1 MVVHNPNNWHWVDK
15 NCIDWTRTYFS
26 EKLTEISAQTET
38 PEKKPVTVKI
48 TKVKSCE
55 GDVDVCQ
62 RKGKVISLF
71 DLKLVVNYEGEILDN
86 EGDEPKYSRVGGDIT
101 VPEIAY
107 DSSEDDY
114 QFEITTL
121 TGQSAKDK
129 EFIKTQVRQLIV
141 PQLRKALA
149 IFGTDLLKEHGS
161 EIQHPID
168 QVQSNFTKSNQVE
181 SAKLIQSKLNKEASS
196 SSSSTK
202 DSSTSSTSNN
212 SGATSNG
219 SVKPEVPIYNTES
232 ATTEMTC
239 RAPASEVYE
248 TFTDKSRVA
257 AWSRSPPKYTK
268 SLNSNEEVDE
278 PTVGTAYSLF
288 GGNITGEFLELEKG
302 KLIKQTWRL
311 KEWKAGHYAT
321 LTLTLDQHD
330 NETKVKVKFDGIPVG
345 QVDDVLENF
354 NQYYTKPI
362 MITFGY
368 GSVL

>member
-107 DSSEDDY
+107 DSEEDDY

-121 TGQSAKDK
+121 TGQSTKEKD
-129 EFIKTQVRQLIV
+129 FIKTQVRQLII
-141 PQLRKALA
+141 PKLRKALA

-161 EIQHPID
+161 EIQHPLD

-181 SAKLIQSKLNKEASS
+181 SAKLIQNKLNKETSGEAGSTS
-196 SSSSTK
+196 SSSST
-202 DSSTSSTSNN
+202 SNTTTT
-212 SGATSNG
+212 ANG
-219 SVKPEVPIYNTES
+219 SAKSEIPIYNTES

-268 SLNSNEEVDE
+268 SLDSSEEVSE
-278 PTVGTAYSLF
+278 PSVGTAYSLF
-288 GGNITGEFLELEKG
+288 GGNITGEFLSLEKG

-321 LTLTLDQHD
+321 LTLALEQNE
-330 NETKVKVKFDGIPVG
+330 NETTVKVKFDGIPVG
-345 QVDDVLENF
+345 QVEDVLDNF